1 MRLSID
7 LAASVPKDPQRQDL
21 NEDAYA
27 VGASCV
33 AVTDGASESYDSQ
46 AWARLLADAY
56 AKEQTVSVEWVA
68 ERIRAYLE
76 STDVESLSWS
86 RQAAFDRGSFATLL
100 GLELVPDKNEVDVLA
115 VGDSL
120 AVHVRDGA
128 VRSSYPFAKP
138 EEFDTRPRLLST
150 LTTANAFINE
160 HEFFK
165 NNSKAWKVQPGD
177 CILLMTDAVGHWL
190 LTHPEELPILLTLSS
205 VEAFEQFVMERRHD
219 RRMRLDDSTIL
230 RIAIVAEESGEPA

>member
-7 LAASVPKDPQRQDL
+7 LAASVPKDTRRQDL

-56 AKEQTVSVEWVA
+56 AKEQSVSVEWVVQ
-68 ERIRAYLE
+68 RIRTYLE
-76 STDVESLSWS
+76 STVVESLSWS
-86 RQAAFDRGSFATLL
+86 QQAAFERGSFATLL
-100 GLELVPDKNEVDVLA
+100 GLVLVPDEQEVDVLA

-120 AVHVRDGA
+120 AVHVRDG
-128 VRSSYPFAKP
+128 VVQSSFPFAQP

-150 LTTANAFINE
+150 LTSANAFIDE

-165 NNSKAWKVQPGD
+165 NNSRAWKVEPGD

-205 VEAFEQFVMERRHD
+205 AEAFEQFVIERRQD
-219 RRMRLDDSTIL
+219 RRMRLDDSTVL
-230 RIAIVAEESGEPA
+230 RIAIVTEESRGPT

>member
-1 MRLSID
+1 VRLCIE

-27 VGASCV
+27 VGVSCV
-33 AVTDGASESYDSQ
+33 AVTDGASESYDSR
-46 AWARLLADAY
+46 AWAQLLATAY
-56 AKEQTVSVEWVA
+56 ANEQSVSVEWVA
-68 ERIRAYLE
+68 ERIQAYLE

-100 GLELVPDKNEVDVLA
+100 GLVLVPDEQEVDVLA

-128 VRSSYPFAKP
+128 VRSSFPFAKP
-138 EEFDTRPRLLST
+138 EDFDARPQLLST
-150 LTTANAFINE
+150 LTIANAFINE

-165 NNSKAWKVQPGD
+165 NNSEAWKVQLGD

-190 LTHPEELPILLTLSS
+190 LTHPEELPVLLTLSS
-205 VEAFEQFVMERRHD
+205 AEAFEQFVIERRQD
-219 RRMRLDDSTIL
+219 RRMRLDDSTIM
-230 RIAIVAEESGEPA
+230 RIAIVAEGSAEPA

>member
-1 MRLSID
+1 MRLCIE
-7 LAASVPKDPQRQDL
+7 LAASVPKDPERQDL

-46 AWARLLADAY
+46 AWARLLATAY
-56 AKEQTVSVEWVA
+56 ANEQSVSVEWVA

-100 GLELVPDKNEVDVLA
+100 GLVLVPDEQEVDVLA

-128 VRSSYPFAKP
+128 VLSSFPFAKP
-138 EEFDTRPRLLST
+138 EDFDVRPQLLST
-150 LTTANAFINE
+150 LTIANAFINE

-165 NNSKAWKVQPGD
+165 NNSEAWKVRLGD

-190 LTHPEELPILLTLSS
+190 LTYPEELPILLALSS
-205 VEAFEQFVMERRHD
+205 AEAFEQFVIERRQD
-219 RRMRLDDSTIL
+219 RRMRLDDSTIM
-230 RIAIVAEESGEPA
+230 RIALVAED